1 MTEDVERAEGTTP
14 VPALETRE
22 LTRFFGTTHAVN
34 GVSFSVGR
42 GEMLALV
49 GPDGAGKT
57 TTIRMLT
64 GVLKPT
70 SGTATVLGHDLVR
83 ERDAVKRSI
92 GYLSQ
97 VFSLYGDLTVDE
109 NIEFFAQI
117 HGVRRFQKR
126 REELLAFTRL
136 APFRRRLAGN
146 LSGGMKQKLALAC
159 TLIHAPALI
168 FLDEPTTGVDPVSRR
183 DFWIILS
190 DLLREG
196 ITIVLATP
204 YLDEAERCH
213 TVALMHEGR
222 IIRRDTPTAIV
233 EAFGKRLLEVV
244 CEDARA
250 AYRAI
255 KQAPE
260 WEEAQMFGSRI
271 HVPVEDVAAGTQ
283 RLQQA
288 LEDMHFHVASIREIP
303 PSLED
308 AFISEI
314 RHSEGLVVGSEGGTA
329 A

>member
-1 MTEDVERAEGTTP
+1 MTEHFELAGGKTAA
-14 VPALETRE
+14 PAVETRE
-22 LTRFFGTTHAVN
+22 LTRVFGTTHAVN

-83 ERDAVKRSI
+83 ERDAVKRNI

-109 NIEFFAQI
+109 NIEFFGLI

-136 APFRRRLAGN
+136 EPFRRRLAGN

-159 TLIHAPALI
+159 TLIHAPGLI

-222 IIRRDTPTAIV
+222 IIRRDTPAAIV

-244 CEDARA
+244 CEEPRA
-250 AYRAI
+250 AYRAM
-255 KQAPE
+255 KQESE

-271 HVPVEDVAAGTQ
+271 HVPVPDVVAGTR
-283 RLQQA
+283 RLQEA
-288 LEDMHFHVASIREIP
+288 LEEMQFRVASIREIP

-314 RHSEGLVVGSEGGTA
+314 RHSEGPVDPSEGGTA